1 MEQRQF
7 SLLNYKGGVG
17 KTTTSYNLAI
27 LYAGAGKKVLAVDL
41 DPQSHY
47 AISLGLKEPGIS
59 GVDDIF
65 LENDI
70 NVEDYL
76 VSVRPNLDLLPS
88 GFRLGEVEKLSAK
101 GPSMASVLRDAI
113 APILPR
119 YDIVII
125 DCPPSSGLLNFN
137 ALFACKEVLIPV
149 SSDFLS
155 LQGLSQLLKTLRSA
169 QRFIGRELDTWIVL
183 TRYATRRRL
192 SRDVRDKLMEYFPK
206 RVLNTVIRESAPIA
220 ESPGFGL
227 AVTEYRPRSNGA
239 QDYISLADDIIY
251 RRTMVKEE

>member
-1 MEQRQF
+1 MEKRQF

-27 LYAGAGKKVLAVDL
+27 LYAQQGKRVLAIDL

-47 AISLGLKEPGIS
+47 AISLGIKETGLC
-59 GVDDIF
+59 GVDDLF
-65 LENDI
+65 LEDDV

-76 VSVRPNLDLLPS
+76 VNVRQHLDLLPA
-88 GFRLGEVEKLSAK
+88 GFRLGEVEKLSSR
-101 GPSMASVLRDAI
+101 GPSMASILNQAI
-113 APILPR
+113 EPIRHR
-119 YDIVII
+119 YDFVII

-137 ALFACKEVLIPV
+137 ALFASNEVLIPV

-155 LQGLSQLLKTLRSA
+155 LQGLSQLLKTLQSA
-169 QRFIGRELDTWIVL
+169 QHFIGRELDTWIIL

-192 SRDVRDKLMEYFPK
+192 SHDVKEKLLEYFPD
-206 RVLNTVIRESAPIA
+206 RILRTVIRESAPIA

-227 AVTEYRPRSNGA
+227 SVTEYRPRSNGA
-239 QDYISLADDIIY
+239 QDYLSLADDILC
-251 RRTMVKEE
+251 RRTMVRE

>member
-1 MEQRQF
+1 MEQRHF

-27 LYAGAGKKVLAVDL
+27 LYAQAGKKVLAVDL

-47 AISLGLKEPGIS
+47 AISLGLKEPGLS

-65 LENDI
+65 LEDDV

-88 GFRLGEVEKLSAK
+88 GFRLGEVEKLSSQ
-101 GPSMASVLRDAI
+101 GPAMASVLRDALV
-113 APILPR
+113 PVLPD
-119 YDIVII
+119 YDVVII

-137 ALFACKEVLIPV
+137 ALFASKEVLIPV

-169 QRFIGRELDTWIVL
+169 QKFIGRELDIWIIL

-192 SRDVRDKLMEYFPK
+192 SREVRDKLMEYFPN

-239 QDYISLADDIIY
+239 QDYLGLADDILY
-251 RRTMVKEE
+251 RRTMVNDQ